1 VPIVIG
7 RIEASLCRI
16 AHFDYWGETV
26 RRSVL
31 LDSKAD
37 LLLFIHAER
46 AIVEVTHRETNPHN
60 ARVLVQAHGDRYVG
74 LNPPPIPLSTEEM
87 GWVFDRPFQRM
98 LLSVRR
104 GQNTCLRHESL
115 VGEDHARLLR
125 WL

>member
-1 VPIVIG
+1 MPIVIG

-31 LDSKAD
+31 LDSKVD
-37 LLLFIHAER
+37 LLLFSHAER
-46 AIVEVTHRETNPHN
+46 AIVEVTHRETNRHN

-98 LLSVRR
+98 LHS
-104 GQNTCLRHESL
+104 QY
-115 VGEDHARLLR
+115 GEAKIPA
-125 WL
+125 